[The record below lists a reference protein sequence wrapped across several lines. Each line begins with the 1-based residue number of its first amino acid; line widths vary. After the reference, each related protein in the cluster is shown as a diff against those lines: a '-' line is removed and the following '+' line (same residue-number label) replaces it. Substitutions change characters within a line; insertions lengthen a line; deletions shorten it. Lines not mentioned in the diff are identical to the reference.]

1 MVQPTELTL
10 EVATQQGTAQ
20 VVMQAP
26 RAPSA
31 VLLIGHGA
39 GGGIDAP
46 DILAVR
52 DAALGLGVAVG
63 RVLQPYRVRGSR
75 APAPAPRLD
84 EAWVSVSRAVSARR
98 ALRGLPIVHAG
109 RSSGARVAC
118 RCADELD
125 AAAVVAL
132 AFPVHPPGKPE
143 KSRLSELTAVTA
155 PVLVVQ
161 GERDPFGCPPP
172 SALRPPS
179 HLVVIPGADHALKR
193 DPVRVGLAVAEFLI
207 DRGWSR

>member
-1 MVQPTELTL
+1 MAQPTELTL
-10 EVATQQGTAQ
+10 EVATAQGTAQ
-20 VVMQAP
+20 VVMQTP
-26 RAPSA
+26 RGPSA

-75 APAPAPRLD
+75 APASAPRLD

-98 ALRGLPIVHAG
+98 ALRGLPVVHAG

-143 KSRLSELTAVTA
+143 KSRLAELTDVTA
-155 PVLVVQ
+155 AVLVVQ
-161 GERDPFGCPPP
+161 GERDPFGCPPQ
-172 SALRPPS
+172 SVLRPPS
-179 HLVVIPGADHALKR
+179 RLVVMPGADHGLKR
-193 DPVRVGLAVAEFLI
+193 DPAGVGLAVAEFLI
-207 DRGWSR
+207 DRGWNR